1 MRAMS
6 FDAPAPVERR
16 PLQLT
21 DAPTPTPTPGQV
33 LVRVTACGVCR
44 TDLHVIE
51 GELPPRK
58 SPLTPG
64 HQAVGTVQ
72 ALGEGVEGLKVGA
85 RVGIP
90 WVHRTCG
97 RCSFCLR
104 GRENLC
110 ESAHFNG
117 YTVDGGYA
125 DYLLSDHSF
134 TFPIPDAFPDL
145 QAVPLLCAGVI
156 GYRALRLTE
165 VPPNGRL
172 GLYGFGGSAHIV
184 IQLAVHMGLEVY
196 VFSRSEEHGA
206 LARHLGAEW
215 VGTAQQGPPHKL
227 HSSIIFA
234 PAGELV
240 PLALEHLT
248 KAGVLSLAGIYM
260 TPIPTLHYTRHLYD
274 EKVIRSAAN
283 STRQDVRELLSLAAE
298 VPVRTRVQ
306 PYPLQAAND
315 ALIDLKQGRINGAA
329 ALTLSSPP

>member
-21 DAPTPTPTPGQV
+21 DAPTPTPGPGQL
-33 LVRVTACGVCR
+33 LVRVSACGVCR

-64 HQAVGTVQ
+64 HQVVGTVQ
-72 ALGEGVEGLKVGA
+72 ALGEGVEGLEVGA
-85 RVGIP
+85 RVGVP

-97 RCSFCLR
+97 RCEFCSR

-110 ESAHFNG
+110 EAAHFNG

-125 DYLLSDHSF
+125 DYLLSDESF

-145 QAVPLLCAGVI
+145 QAVPMLCAGVI
-156 GYRALRLTE
+156 GYRSLRLAD
-165 VPPNGRL
+165 VPPGGRL
-172 GLYGFGGSAHIV
+172 GLYGFGGSAHVV

-196 VFSRSEEHGA
+196 VFSRSEKHGA
-206 LARHLGAEW
+206 LARDLGAAW
-215 VGTAQQGPPHKL
+215 VGSAQDSPPHKL
-227 HSSIIFA
+227 DASIIFA
-234 PAGELV
+234 PAGDLV
-240 PLALEHLT
+240 PLALEHL
-248 KAGVLSLAGIYM
+248 KKGGVLSLAGIYM
-260 TPIPTLHYTRHLYD
+260 TPIPTLDYTRHLYD

-283 STRQDVRELLSLAAE
+283 STRQDVRELLTLAAE
-298 VPVRTRVQ
+298 VSVRTHVQ
-306 PYPLQAAND
+306 PYPLESAND

-329 ALTLSSPP
+329 ALTLT

>member
-6 FDAPAPVERR
+6 FNAPALVERR

-21 DAPTPTPTPGQV
+21 DLPTPAPGPGQV
-33 LVRVTACGVCR
+33 LVRVSACGVCR

-51 GELPPRK
+51 GELPSRK

-64 HQAVGTVQ
+64 HQVVGTVQ
-72 ALGEGVEGLKVGA
+72 DLGEGVEGLEIGA
-85 RVGIP
+85 RVGVP

-97 RCSFCLR
+97 SCSFCRR

-117 YTVDGGYA
+117 YTIDGGYA
-125 DYLLSDHSF
+125 DYVLSHQSF

-156 GYRALRLTE
+156 GYRSLRLAD
-165 VPPNGRL
+165 VPSSGRL

-184 IQLAVHMGLEVY
+184 IQLAAHMGLEVY
-196 VFSRSEEHGA
+196 VFSRSEEHAA
-206 LARHLGAEW
+206 LARDLGAAW
-215 VGTAQQGPPHKL
+215 VGSAQDGPPRKL
-227 HSSIIFA
+227 DASIIFA

-240 PLALEHLT
+240 PLALEHLAKGGT
-248 KAGVLSLAGIYM
+248 LSLAGIYM
-260 TPIPTLHYTRHLYD
+260 TPIPTLEYSRHLYD

-283 STRQDVRELLSLAAE
+283 STRQDVLELLSLAAE

-306 PYPLQAAND
+306 PYPLESAND

-329 ALTLSSPP
+329 ALTLT

>member
-1 MRAMS
+1 MKAMS
-6 FDAPAPVERR
+6 FPAPAPVERR
-16 PLQLT
+16 PLHLT
-21 DAPTPTPTPGQV
+21 DLPTPCPGPGQV
-33 LVRVTACGVCR
+33 LVRVSACGICR

-72 ALGEGVEGLKVGA
+72 ELGEGVEGLEVGT
-85 RVGIP
+85 RVGVP

-97 RCSFCLR
+97 ACSFCQR
-104 GRENLC
+104 GSENLC
-110 ESAHFNG
+110 ESALFNG

-134 TFPIPDAFPDL
+134 TFPIPTPFPDL

-156 GYRALRLTE
+156 GYRALRLTD
-165 VPPNGRL
+165 VPSGGRL

-196 VFSRSEEHGA
+196 VFSRSEQHGA
-206 LARHLGAEW
+206 LARDLGAAW
-215 VGTAQQGPPHKL
+215 VGSAQDGPPRKL
-227 HSSIIFA
+227 DSSIIFA

-240 PLALEHLT
+240 PLALEHLA
-248 KAGVLSLAGIYM
+248 KGGVLSLAGIYM
-260 TPIPTLHYTRHLYD
+260 TPIPTLDYTRHLYD
-274 EKVIRSAAN
+274 EKVIRSVAN
-283 STRQDVRELLSLAAE
+283 STRQDVKELLTLAAE

-306 PYPLQAAND
+306 PYALEHANE
-315 ALIDLKQGRINGAA
+315 ALIDLKQGRVNGAA
-329 ALTLSSPP
+329 ALTLS